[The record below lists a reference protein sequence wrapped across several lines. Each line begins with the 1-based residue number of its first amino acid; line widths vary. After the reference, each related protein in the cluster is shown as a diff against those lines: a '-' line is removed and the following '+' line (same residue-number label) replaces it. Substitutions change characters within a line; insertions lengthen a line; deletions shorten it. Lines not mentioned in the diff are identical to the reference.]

1 MIFHSLLELQVVG
14 SDTFLAFLSLAFA
27 GFATALIFAVYRFV
41 ELFPDD
47 DQSFQEDQSISKG
60 ANQ

>member
-1 MIFHSLLELQVVG
+1 MIFHRLLEPQLAG
-14 SDTFLAFLSLAFA
+14 SDLLLVFLPLTLA
-27 GFATALIFAVYRFV
+27 GFATALIFGVQRIV

>member
-1 MIFHSLLELQVVG
+1 MIFNCLLELQLVG
-14 SDTFLAFLSLAFA
+14 SDPLLVFLPLALA
-27 GFATALIFAVYRFV
+27 GFATALIFAVHRFV

>member
-1 MIFHSLLELQVVG
+1 MIVHCLLELQLVG
-14 SDTFLAFLSLAFA
+14 SDPLLLFLPLALA
-27 GFATALIFAVYRFV
+27 GFATALIFAVHRFV